1 MAHGKKSKIKK
12 FVLWMHSQLISINLQ
27 EGMVIKGI

>member
-1 MAHGKKSKIKK
+1 MAHFKIKIK
-12 FVLWMHSQLISINLQ
+12 NFGMHSQLIHMDLQ